1 MTMRD
6 SGVNTDPDSTGT
18 TPDPTVTTRDS
29 TYTSPAR
36 RSYPSTVRDQDFEVG
51 IQPASNL
58 FEDRL
63 RWGPII
69 GGLATALTSMLILSL
84 LGLAIGLTTVN
95 AGDAAASGSLP
106 GNTGATTTIWGAVSA
121 IISFLLGGFVAGRT
135 ASVFSRGWGALNG
148 AMVFLF
154 GVPVMLWLA
163 SQGLGSLM
171 GAYSGYA
178 GDVANNAQNTARN
191 TTPADVARAA
201 EQIRNGAWG
210 SLLAAIV
217 GLGASALGGYLG
229 TRRDVDVDTTVST
242 SPVSGAQTESVKVS
256 D

>member
-6 SGVNTDPDSTGT
+6 SGVNTDPDT
-18 TPDPTVTTRDS
+18 TVTTSDPTVTTREP

-51 IQPASNL
+51 IQPASNM

-84 LGLAIGLTTVN
+84 LGLAVGLTTVN

-106 GNTGATTTIWGAVSA
+106 NNTGATTTIWGAVSA
-121 IISFLLGGFVAGRT
+121 IISFLLGGLVAGRT

-178 GDVANNAQNTARN
+178 GDIANNAQNTARN
-191 TTPADVARAA
+191 TSPADIARAA
-201 EQIRNGAWG
+201 EQVRNGAWG

-217 GLGASALGGYLG
+217 GLAAAAFGGYSG
-229 TRRDVDVDTTVST
+229 TRRHVELETDVTPAT
-242 SPVSGAQTESVKVS
+242 ATEPASSSVKVS